1 MQFTNAYALLSV
13 LRLIKITE
21 ATWHAAA
28 QTSCSALNS
37 STWTKLDQQF
47 DNPIRDWT
55 RSFKPSNG
63 ENGDDI
69 VVRLSQT
76 GLLLTA
82 VDHDTGLMW

>member
-28 QTSCSALNS
+28 QTSCSGLNS

-55 RSFKPSNG
+55 RSFKPPMVKMEMTLLSG
-63 ENGDDI
+63 CRRRDSYS
-69 VVRLSQT
+69 RLWIMT
-76 GLLLTA
+76 PG
-82 VDHDTGLMW
+82 